1 MKITSLS
8 TIGLELDKEYLKGT
22 AFSCKNKKINIQT
35 FQSPIDAVNVKQF
48 YTKSTI
54 YSSSLSASEVL
65 QKKIKVPKV
74 FNQDLNTSL
83 SFQLES
89 QLLYP
94 IEEAVYQSN
103 LEKKEKKFHFF
114 TSFIAKKTS
123 LNEHLEK
130 LKSVNIKPEV
140 VSTEPH
146 ALTELLTYI
155 SNFDSLMVHVSTIG
169 STLIFATD
177 NKLTAFAFS
186 DISSSLFNK
195 GGHGL
200 LSVVTKWQNE
210 IAYFVHMFEEEFG
223 HISKKVIVTGS
234 LFKSSDFLSLINKKT
249 ELQFE
254 LPIIKEL
261 NMNTHDFLDHS
272 LTLGLA
278 LSASP
283 YSKNQINFVSK
294 QAPLGYLKKAFFLYY
309 LSAFLLASVI
319 LILGFNHQNRVEDHL
334 ILQSK
339 KLLEIKESQLNIPS
353 NEIVDDDNLDTLLEK
368 ISSNDRI
375 YSYPYSLKNPSAN
388 LTQIFAWLNSLNLPK
403 GLQIE
408 NIHYYLEKYPCKKNP
423 SDPFITRLEI
433 SCRSEN
439 PENLR
444 KFQEKLLEDKTMI
457 VQGKEFKFMLFEKGA
472 KASFILKHRKEQ

>member
-8 TIGLELDKEYLKGT
+8 TIGLELDKTCLRGT
-22 AFSCKNKKINIQT
+22 ALFCKNKKINIQT
-35 FQSPIDAVNVKQF
+35 FQLPIDEVNVKPF

-54 YSSSLSASEVL
+54 YSSSLIASDVL

-74 FNQDLNTSL
+74 FNQDLATSL

-103 LEKKEKKFHFF
+103 LEKKEKKFHHFS
-114 TSFIAKKTS
+114 SFIVKKTS
-123 LNEHLEK
+123 LEEHLKK
-130 LKSVNIKPEV
+130 LNSIDIKPEV
-140 VSTEPH
+140 ISTEPH
-146 ALTELLTYI
+146 ALSELLPYI
-155 SNFDSLMVHVSTIG
+155 SNFEGLMLHVTTKG
-169 STLIFATD
+169 STLIFAKD
-177 NKLTAFAFS
+177 NKLTSYAFS
-186 DISSSLFNK
+186 DISSSLFDK

-200 LSVVTKWQNE
+200 LSIVTKWQNE

-223 HISKKVIVTGS
+223 HIPKKVIVTGS
-234 LFKSSDFLSLINKKT
+234 LFKSSDFLSLINKKS
-249 ELQFE
+249 ELKFE
-254 LPIIKEL
+254 LPLIEQL
-261 NMNTHDFLDHS
+261 NISTHDFLDHS

-283 YSKNQINFVSK
+283 YGKNQINFISK
-294 QAPLGYLKKAFFLYY
+294 QAPLGFLKKAFFLYY
-309 LSAFLLASVI
+309 LWSLILACVI
-319 LILGFNHQNRVEDHL
+319 LILGFNYQNKAENQL

-339 KLLEIKESQLNIPS
+339 KLLEIKENQLNIPS
-353 NEIVDDDNLDTLLEK
+353 KEVVDDDNLDNLIEK
-368 ISSNDRI
+368 LSLDDRV
-375 YSYPYSLKNPSAN
+375 YSYPYLLKNPSAN

-423 SDPFITRLEI
+423 SDPYITRLEI

-439 PENLR
+439 PENIR

-457 VQGKEFKFMLFEKGA
+457 VPGKEFKFTLFEKGA
-472 KASFILKHRKEQ
+472 KASFILKHRKE